1 MWWDTDLVAKIVG
14 EHVKKWKID
23 SIITFDDG
31 GVSGHINHRA
41 VAAGVKYP
49 PTTSPAPSINTTYL
63 EHHISRTIDL
73 VFALFSAEGNSRH
86 LALETPSLA
95 AYQLT
100 TIFLL
105 RKYTILLD
113 LPFVLFLSL
122 PRLLKTT
129 IWGDEIGSWGLMVAN
144 PGMYFTGRH
153 AFERHA
159 SQVVWDRYH
168 PPPSIPTGFG
178 PVMCE
183 RSFADGGFGGDCV
196 ADL

>member
-1 MWWDTDLVAKIVG
+1 M
-14 EHVKKWKID
+14 
-23 SIITFDDG
+23 
-31 GVSGHINHRA
+31 
-41 VAAGVKYP
+41 
-49 PTTSPAPSINTTYL
+49 YL
-63 EHHISRTIDL
+63 EHYVTRTVVL
-73 VFALFSAEGNSRH
+73 SSAGSNSRH

-122 PRLLKTT
+122 PRLLKTA

-168 PPPSIPTGFG
+168 PPPPPLVFPKLCHAPT
-178 PVMCE
+178 
-183 RSFADGGFGGDCV
+183 
-196 ADL
+196 